1 MLISEEIRS
10 HYDNLASSYE
20 TRWLHYIQAQSNWI
34 LGHWP
39 SIGSAKEKTVLDIGC
54 GTGMILGKIHER
66 FPTLSLAGVDISTDM
81 LSRGKQ
87 RLPHASLTEGNI
99 EDASV
104 AARLPSADIIL
115 SLSVLHHLTDVER
128 HLRLL
133 AKLVNPK
140 GTIFLADFSLDGI
153 VMKLGD
159 LCFRFSQSHYL
170 GSLSRRELSGKILQ
184 VFRSAETISAVLRPD
199 WFWRIQIYRID
210 IGSK

>member
-1 MLISEEIRS
+1 MLIEEIRS
-10 HYDNLASSYE
+10 HYDNLSSSYE
-20 TRWLHYIQAQSNWI
+20 TRWPHYIQAQSDWI

-39 SIGSAKEKTVLDIGC
+39 SIGLTREKTVLDIGC
-54 GTGMILGKIHER
+54 GTGMILERIHER
-66 FPTLSLAGVDISTDM
+66 FPTLSLAGVDISTGM
-81 LSRGKQ
+81 LAKGRQ
-87 RLPHASLTEGNI
+87 RLPDASFTEGNI
-99 EDASV
+99 EDASF

-115 SLSVLHHLTDVER
+115 SLSVLHHLTDAER

-153 VMKLGD
+153 LMKFGD
-159 LCFRFSQSHYL
+159 LYFRFSQSHYRR
-170 GSLSRRELSGKILQ
+170 SLSHRELSGRSLQ

-210 IGSK
+210 IDSK